1 MWFCLLPNEVHYQM
15 TRMSF
20 TSFNGSSSYTS
31 SKQQNERSQQ
41 QYQVS
46 SLACL
51 GLTLQMTLM
60 YTGTIA
66 NRTID
71 KTQPSWEWLP
81 PKLTAVHYVIR
92 DAFAIRDNWFV
103 RWLRIQPLWMTQ
115 GMTAHAMIAESSA
128 IVWFL
133 CSNPDSSTA
142 TTSRASAIPWR
153 IGGFWTLFTLHLGL
167 LVVTRLPNW
176 QFMAM
181 IASTLWI
188 PTTVWNS
195 WQLKQSTKGS
205 SAAIANAHPKKTDSI
220 IPDDDSDYNDDQPD
234 NIVTRK
240 ISPNDSSPLMS
251 ILGKV
256 IRRFLLFYM
265 VYNFAGERRW
275 ISKHDGG
282 DIGEFFRIS
291 QYWVMYGSPPRS
303 SVVTTIVGYRTTNK
317 LGHNEGE
324 EDELMD
330 YPGTVEE
337 EWIDVMEGLKSNNWT
352 WQQHQQQQEESLQT
366 VVSPRW
372 ERALDQWGKHN
383 DKRRVKAFLR
393 TLCRQEFQPMERL
406 ELRWNRYKIVP
417 PATTSDE
424 NDVAGRWLPSTSKPT
439 VISVTCDKQ

>member
-1 MWFCLLPNEVHYQM
+1 
-15 TRMSF
+15 
-20 TSFNGSSSYTS
+20 
-31 SKQQNERSQQ
+31 
-41 QYQVS
+41 
-46 SLACL
+46 
-51 GLTLQMTLM
+51 
-60 YTGTIA
+60 
-66 NRTID
+66 
-71 KTQPSWEWLP
+71 
-81 PKLTAVHYVIR
+81 
-92 DAFAIRDNWFV
+92 
-103 RWLRIQPLWMTQ
+103 
-115 GMTAHAMIAESSA
+115 
-128 IVWFL
+128 
-133 CSNPDSSTA
+133 
-142 TTSRASAIPWR
+142 
-153 IGGFWTLFTLHLGL
+153 
-167 LVVTRLPNW
+167 
-176 QFMAM
+176 
-181 IASTLWI
+181 
-188 PTTVWNS
+188 
-195 WQLKQSTKGS
+195 
-205 SAAIANAHPKKTDSI
+205 
-220 IPDDDSDYNDDQPD
+220 
-234 NIVTRK
+234 
-240 ISPNDSSPLMS
+240 MS